1 LVPCCKRVQKSY
13 SQIKMNLFNNL
24 SIRKK
29 IISIIIAVTIISVIV
44 GLSIEIY
51 SNNRYTRLEL
61 ERDITL
67 NAKLISDYSVP
78 SLLSDNKKEAGNILQ
93 KLNNIPS
100 VLHGVIYRDG
110 GKIFAVYNKSG
121 LTDTSN
127 LYQPVKGVTYKN
139 KLIYVTESITS
150 EGKDIGKVY
159 LVASIAIIREQT
171 IYHFRTVFLIFLI
184 TVIVAVLLSLI
195 LERIISGPIIDLA
208 NITRKIQTSGD
219 FSLRV
224 KKKYSDNTGIL
235 HESFNDLLISL
246 EERKQERDIAE
257 KELIAERE
265 NLEKRVLERT
275 KELNEAKLK
284 AEESDKLKS
293 SFLAN
298 MSHEI
303 RTPLNAILGFSNL
316 LMDSSTTQAD
326 RLDYGKMMDVS
337 AGDLI
342 QLIDDILDISRI
354 EANQLKIT
362 LADCQV
368 NGLLKEIFEVFKQS
382 IRVENHDSKVKPVLN
397 IQDEKKDYLL
407 NTDRLRLR
415 QILLNLLNNALKFT
429 PEGFIEIG
437 YFIEENNQNLIFY
450 VKDTGIGIPFIKLE
464 KIFERFTKVADIKT
478 KHYRGTGLGLSI
490 ALKLARLLKGDIRVE
505 SEENK
510 GSIFYVSMPYPTS
523 SQSVSVPSAPL
534 AVGYS
539 VSLQGKTVLIVE
551 DVDWNYK
558 FLEVML
564 MTIAKAKILWAKDGM
579 EAVNLC
585 REHPEICLVLMDIQ
599 MPEMNGYEATRQ
611 IKEIRPELPVIAQT
625 AYVMATEKEKCFAAG
640 CQGFLSK
647 PIRREELFKVIKEV
661 LS

>member
-1 LVPCCKRVQKSY
+1 
-13 SQIKMNLFNNL
+13 MNLFNNL

-29 IISIIIAVTIISVIV
+29 IISIILAVTIISVI
-44 GLSIEIY
+44 GGFSIEIY
-51 SNNRYTRLEL
+51 RNNRNSRQEL
-61 ERDITL
+61 KRNIAL
-67 NAKLISDYSVP
+67 NAKLISDYSVQA
-78 SLLSDNKKEAGNILQ
+78 LLFDNKGEASIILQ

-100 VLHGVIYRDG
+100 VLHGVIYSDS

-127 LYQPVKGVTYKN
+127 LYQPVQGVTYKN
-139 KLIYVTESITS
+139 KLIYVTETITS

-159 LVASIAIIREQT
+159 LVSSTAIIREQT
-171 IYHFRTVFLIFLI
+171 INHIRTVLLIFLI
-184 TVIVAVLLSLI
+184 TVFVAVLLSLI
-195 LERIISGPIIDLA
+195 FERIISGPILDLA
-208 NITRKIQTSGD
+208 TITRKIQTSGD

-224 KKKYSDNTGIL
+224 KKKSSDETGIL
-235 HESFNDLLISL
+235 YDSFNDMLISL
-246 EERKQERDIAE
+246 EVRKQERDTAE
-257 KELIAERE
+257 KELITERE
-265 NLEKRVLERT
+265 NLEKRVLERIT
-275 KELNEAKLK
+275 ELNEAKLK

-316 LMDSSTTQAD
+316 LMDSSTTVAD
-326 RLDYGKMMDVS
+326 RLEYSKMMDVS

-342 QLIDDILDISRI
+342 QLIDDILDLSRI

-362 LADCQV
+362 LADCQI
-368 NGLLKEIFEVFKQS
+368 NSFLKEVFEAFKQS
-382 IRVENHDSKVKPVLN
+382 LRVENPDYKVKPVLN
-397 IQDEKKDYLL
+397 ILDEDKDYIL

-415 QILLNLLNNALKFT
+415 QILLNLLNNAIKFT

-437 YFIEENNQNLIFY
+437 YFPDENNQNLIFY
-450 VKDTGIGIPFIKLE
+450 IKDTGIGIPFIKLE

-490 ALKLARLLKGDIRVE
+490 ALKLARLLNGDIRVE
-505 SEENK
+505 SEEKK
-510 GSIFYVSMPYPTS
+510 GSIFYVSLPYRTS
-523 SQSVSVPSAPL
+523 SLSVTAPL
-534 AVGYS
+534 APPDAGYS
-539 VSLQGKTVLIVE
+539 FSLQGKTVLIVE
-551 DVDWNYK
+551 DVVWNYK

-564 MTIAKAKILWAKDGM
+564 GTIAKATILWAKDGV

-585 REHPEICLVLMDIQ
+585 KEHPEIYLVLMDIQ
-599 MPEMNGYEATRQ
+599 MPEMNGYEATRL

-625 AYVMATEKEKCFAAG
+625 AYVMAIEKEKCFDAG

-647 PIRREELFKVIKEV
+647 PIRKEELFKVIKEV

>member
-1 LVPCCKRVQKSY
+1 
-13 SQIKMNLFNNL
+13 MNLFNNL

-29 IISIIIAVTIISVIV
+29 IISIILVVSIISLIG

-51 SNNRYTRLEL
+51 SNNRNSRQEL
-61 ERDITL
+61 KRDIAL
-67 NAKLISDYSVP
+67 NAKLISDYSVQT
-78 SLLSDNKKEAGNILQ
+78 LLFDNKGEASNILQ

-100 VLHGVIYRDG
+100 VLHGVIYSES
-110 GKIFAVYNKSG
+110 GKTFAVYYKPG

-127 LYQPVKGVTYKN
+127 LHEPVQGVTSKK
-139 KLIYVTESITS
+139 KLIYISEAITS
-150 EGKDIGKVY
+150 EGKNIGKVY
-159 LVASIAIIREQT
+159 LVASTAIIREQT
-171 IYHFRTVFLIFLI
+171 IKHIRTVSLIFLI
-184 TVIVAVLLSLI
+184 TVIIAVLLSLI
-195 LERIISGPIIDLA
+195 FERIISGPIIDLA
-208 NITRKIQTSGD
+208 TITRKIQTSGD

-224 KKKYSDNTGIL
+224 KKKSSDETGIL
-235 HESFNDLLISL
+235 CDSFNDLLISL
-246 EERKQERDIAE
+246 EVRKQERDTAE
-257 KELIAERE
+257 KERITERE

-316 LMDSSTTQAD
+316 LTDPSTTEAD
-326 RLDYGKMMDVS
+326 RLDYSKMMDVS
-337 AGDLI
+337 ASDLI
-342 QLIDDILDISRI
+342 QLIDDILDVSRI

-362 LADCQV
+362 LEDCQV
-368 NGLLKEIFEVFKQS
+368 NSLLREIFEVFKQS
-382 IRVENHDSKVKPVLN
+382 IRVENPDYQVKPVLN
-397 IQDEKKDYLL
+397 IHDENRDYII

-415 QILLNLLNNALKFT
+415 QILLNLLNNAIKFT
-429 PEGFIEIG
+429 SEGFIEIG
-437 YFIEENNQNLIFY
+437 YFTEEANQNLIFY

-464 KIFERFTKVADIKT
+464 KIFERFTKVADVKT

-490 ALKLARLLKGDIRVE
+490 ALKLARLLNGDIRVE

-510 GSIFYVSMPYPTS
+510 GSIFYVSIPYRTS
-523 SQSVSVPSAPL
+523 SLAVTYPSAPL
-534 AVGYS
+534 AVGYP

-551 DVDWNYK
+551 DVEWNYK

-564 MTIAKAKILWAKDGM
+564 STIAKAKILWAKDGV

-585 REHPEICLVLMDIQ
+585 KEHPEIYLVLMDIQ
-599 MPEMNGYEATRQ
+599 MPEMNGYKATKL

-625 AYVMATEKEKCFAAG
+625 AYVMATEKEKCFEAG

-647 PIRREELFKVIKEV
+647 PIRKEELFKVIKEV